1 MYFLQKQVFMQDS
14 AMKIDTL
21 QTVQLQRLLE
31 ISRTLSSTLELKP
44 LLRQVLDV
52 ATELTDT
59 EGASILLLDNKTG
72 ELHFAAATGQVHIND
87 NMVVP
92 LEGSIAGWIV
102 RNGRPLNLADVQTDE
117 RHYQG
122 IDVATQSVTRSLL
135 GVPLLTREKVIGALE
150 VINKHE
156 GVPYTEEDIIL
167 LQALASQAA
176 IAIENARL
184 FQQSDLI
191 AEIMHE
197 LKTPMMAITAST
209 ELLTYEQI
217 KGEQRKELVH
227 TIQQEV
233 QRLARMTQDY
243 LELARI
249 ESGRL
254 NLAQE
259 SVDLMQ
265 VIRDVI
271 HIQRPQ
277 ANMRRITLCYEDEP
291 TIPPVL
297 GDADRLKQ
305 VLLNLVSNAIKYNRE
320 EGTITVRLACF
331 NDELCLS
338 VSDTGDGIAP
348 EHLEQLFHRF
358 YRVPGSENKSE
369 GSGLG
374 LSIAQRIVQAHGG
387 RITVE
392 SVVGQGTTFSC
403 WFPLT

>member
-1 MYFLQKQVFMQDS
+1 MQDNRTHTGPL
-14 AMKIDTL
+14 K
-21 QTVQLQRLLE
+21 TVHWQRLLE
-31 ISRTLSSTLELKP
+31 ISRILSSTLELKP

-59 EGASILLLDNKTG
+59 EGASILLLDPQTG
-72 ELHFAAATGQVHIND
+72 ELRFAAATGQANIGD
-87 NMVVP
+87 NVIVP

-102 RNGRPLNLADVQTDE
+102 KNGKPLDLADVQADS

-122 IDVATQSVTRSLL
+122 IDIATQSVTRSLL

-150 VINKHE
+150 VINKKTTE
-156 GVPYTEEDIIL
+156 AYTPQDTIL

-209 ELLTYEQI
+209 ELLLHDQI
-217 KGEQRKELVH
+217 KPEQRHDLVQ
-227 TIQQEV
+227 IIRQEV
-233 QRLARMTQDY
+233 TRLSRMTQDY
-243 LELARI
+243 LDLARM

-254 NLAQE
+254 SLDHVP
-259 SVDLMQ
+259 VDLTAVVREVM
-265 VIRDVI
+265 R
-271 HIQRPQ
+271 IQRPQ
-277 ANMRRITLCYEDEP
+277 ANSRQIVIHYEGR
-291 TIPPVL
+291 THIPPIL

-305 VLLNLVSNAIKYNRE
+305 VLLNLVSNAIKYNRTK
-320 EGTITVRLACF
+320 GNITIHLQQSEQ
-331 NDELCLS
+331 NLCLS
-338 VSDTGDGIAP
+338 VTDTGDGIAP
-348 EHLEQLFHRF
+348 EHLERLFHRF

-374 LSIAQRIVQAHGG
+374 LSIAQRIVEAHGG
-387 RITVE
+387 KITVE
-392 SVVGQGTTFSC
+392 STLGQGTTFSC
-403 WFPLT
+403 WFPIMTA

>member
-1 MYFLQKQVFMQDS
+1 MQDS
-14 AMKIDTL
+14 AMKVDSL
-21 QTVQLQRLLE
+21 KTVQLQRLLE

-72 ELHFAAATGQVHIND
+72 ELHFAAATGQVHIQD

-102 RNGRPLNLADVQTDE
+102 RNGRPLNLADVQADE

-150 VINKHE
+150 VINKQG
-156 GVPYTEEDIIL
+156 GVPYTEQDTAL

-176 IAIENARL
+176 VAIENARL

-209 ELLTYEQI
+209 ELLTYDQI
-217 KGEQRKELVH
+217 RGEQRQELVR

-249 ESGRL
+249 ESGRF
-254 NLAQE
+254 NLAHE
-259 SVDLMQ
+259 PVDLVQ

-277 ANMRRITLCYEDEP
+277 ANMRHIALNYEGEL
-291 TIPPVL
+291 TYPPIL

-320 EGTITVRLACF
+320 GGSITVQLGCY
-331 NDELCLS
+331 DGELCLK
-338 VSDTGDGIAP
+338 VSDTGEGIAP
-348 EHLEQLFHRF
+348 QHLERLFHRF
-358 YRVPGSENKSE
+358 YRVPGSESKSE

-374 LSIAQRIVQAHGG
+374 LSIAQRIVEAHGG

-392 SVVGQGTTFSC
+392 STMGAGTTFSC

>member
-1 MYFLQKQVFMQDS
+1 MHS
-14 AMKIDTL
+14 STNPSETL
-21 QTVQLQRLLE
+21 KPVHWQRLLE
-31 ISRTLSSTLELKP
+31 ISRILSSTLELQP
-44 LLRQVLDV
+44 LLRQVLEV

-59 EGASILLLDNKTG
+59 EGASILLLDSQTG
-72 ELHFAAATGQVHIND
+72 ELRFAAATGQVNIGD

-102 RNGRPLNLADVQTDE
+102 LNGKPLNLEDVQADD

-122 IDVATQSVTRSLL
+122 IDVATQSVTHSLL

-150 VINKHE
+150 VINKKQGAAYSE
-156 GVPYTEEDIIL
+156 QDLTL
-167 LQALASQAA
+167 LQSLASQAA

-209 ELLTYEQI
+209 ELLMYDQV
-217 KGEQRKELVH
+217 KQEQRAELVKI
-227 TIQQEV
+227 IQHEV
-233 QRLARMTQDY
+233 RRLSRMTRDYLDLARM
-243 LELARI
+243 

-254 NLAQE
+254 SLEHQA
-259 SVDLMQ
+259 VDLA
-265 VIRDVI
+265 VIVTEVM

-277 ANMRRITLCYEDEP
+277 ANNRFITLVYEGEVAA
-291 TIPPVL
+291 PPIT

-320 EGTITVRLACF
+320 RGIITVRLNCL
-331 NDELCLS
+331 NGELCLS
-338 VSDTGDGIAP
+338 VQDIGEGIAP
-348 EHLEQLFHRF
+348 EHLSHLFQRF
-358 YRVPGSENKSE
+358 YRVPGSETKSE

-374 LSIAQRIVQAHGG
+374 LSIAQRIVEAHGG

-392 SVVGQGTTFSC
+392 SVIGQGTTFSC
-403 WFPLT
+403 WFPLA

>member
-1 MYFLQKQVFMQDS
+1 MQEN
-14 AMKIDTL
+14 AVKIDTL
-21 QTVQLQRLLE
+21 KAAQLQRLLE
-31 ISRTLSSTLELKP
+31 IGRTLSSTLELKP

-59 EGASILLLDNKTG
+59 EGASILLVDEQTG
-72 ELHFAAATGQVHIND
+72 ELHFAAATGQVHIGD

-102 RNGRPLNLADVQTDE
+102 RHGKPLNLADVQADE

-122 IDVATQSVTRSLL
+122 IDTATQSITRSLL
-135 GVPLLTREKVIGALE
+135 GVPLLTRDKVIGALE

-156 GVPYTEEDIIL
+156 GVSYTEQDLTL
-167 LQALASQAA
+167 LQSLASQAA

-209 ELLTYEQI
+209 DLLMYEQI
-217 KGEQRKELVH
+217 KGEQRQELVR

-233 QRLARMTQDY
+233 RRLARMTQDY
-243 LELARI
+243 LDLARI

-254 NLAQE
+254 NLE
-259 SVDLMQ
+259 HDLVDLVG
-265 VIRDVI
+265 VIHEVM

-277 ANMRRITLCYEDEP
+277 ATNRRLTLQYEGEANA
-291 TIPPVL
+291 PVIL

-320 EGTITVRLACF
+320 GGKITIRLDCLNGDVRL
-331 NDELCLS
+331 S
-338 VSDTGDGIAP
+338 VQDTGEGIAP
-348 EHLEQLFHRF
+348 EHVERLFQRF
-358 YRVPGSENKSE
+358 YRVPGSESKSE

-374 LSIAQRIVQAHGG
+374 LSIAQRIVEAHGG

-392 SVVGQGTTFSC
+392 STLGQGTTFYC
-403 WFPLT
+403 WFPVP

>member
-1 MYFLQKQVFMQDS
+1 MHS
-14 AMKIDTL
+14 STNPSETL
-21 QTVQLQRLLE
+21 KPVHWQRLLE
-31 ISRTLSSTLELKP
+31 ISRTLSSTLELQP
-44 LLRQVLDV
+44 LLRQVLEV

-59 EGASILLLDNKTG
+59 EGASILLLDNQTG
-72 ELHFAAATGQVHIND
+72 ELRFAAATGQANIGD
-87 NMVVP
+87 NMIVP

-102 RNGRPLNLADVQTDE
+102 LNGKPLNLEDVQADD

-122 IDVATQSVTRSLL
+122 IDLATQSVTHSLL

-150 VINKHE
+150 VINKKQ
-156 GVPYTEEDIIL
+156 GAAYTEQDLTL
-167 LQALASQAA
+167 LQSLASQAA

-209 ELLTYEQI
+209 ELLMYDQV
-217 KGEQRKELVH
+217 KQEQRAELVKI
-227 TIQQEV
+227 IQQEV
-233 QRLARMTQDY
+233 RRLSRMTQDY
-243 LELARI
+243 LDLARM

-254 NLAQE
+254 NLEHQA
-259 SVDLMQ
+259 VDLA
-265 VIRDVI
+265 VIVTQVI

-277 ANMRRITLCYEDEP
+277 ANNRFITLVYEGE
-291 TIPPVL
+291 IAAPPII

-320 EGTITVRLACF
+320 RGTITVRLNCL
-331 NDELCLS
+331 NNELCLS
-338 VSDTGDGIAP
+338 VQDTGEGIAP
-348 EHLEQLFHRF
+348 EHLSHLFQRF
-358 YRVPGSENKSE
+358 YRVPGSETKSE

-374 LSIAQRIVQAHGG
+374 LSIAQRIVEAHGG

-392 SVVGQGTTFSC
+392 SIMGQGTTFSC
-403 WFPLT
+403 WFPLA

>member
-1 MYFLQKQVFMQDS
+1 MHSSTNPSEALTPVHW
-14 AMKIDTL
+14 
-21 QTVQLQRLLE
+21 QRLLE
-31 ISRTLSSTLELKP
+31 ISRTLSSTLELQP
-44 LLRQVLDV
+44 LLRQVLEV

-59 EGASILLLDNKTG
+59 EGASILLLDSQTG
-72 ELHFAAATGQVHIND
+72 ELRFAAATGQVNIGD
-87 NMVVP
+87 NMIVP

-102 RNGRPLNLADVQTDE
+102 RHGKPLNLEDVQADD

-122 IDVATQSVTRSLL
+122 IDLATQSVTHSLL

-150 VINKHE
+150 VINKRQ
-156 GVPYTEEDIIL
+156 GATYTEQDLTL
-167 LQALASQAA
+167 LQSLASQAA

-209 ELLTYEQI
+209 ELLMYDQV
-217 KGEQRKELVH
+217 KQEQRAELVKI
-227 TIQQEV
+227 IQHEV
-233 QRLARMTQDY
+233 RRLSRMTQDY
-243 LELARI
+243 LDLARM

-254 NLAQE
+254 NLEHQA
-259 SVDLMQ
+259 VDLA
-265 VIRDVI
+265 VIVTEVM

-277 ANMRRITLCYEDEP
+277 ANNRFITLVYEGE
-291 TIPPVL
+291 IAAPPII

-320 EGTITVRLACF
+320 RGTITVRLNCL
-331 NDELCLS
+331 NNELCLS
-338 VSDTGDGIAP
+338 VHDTGEGIAP
-348 EHLEQLFHRF
+348 EHLSHLFQRF
-358 YRVPGSENKSE
+358 YRVPGSETKSE

-374 LSIAQRIVQAHGG
+374 LSIAQRIVEAHGG

-392 SVVGQGTTFSC
+392 SVIGQGTTFSC
-403 WFPLT
+403 WFPLA